1 MPKESITE
9 KRFEIGRILLEIWCC
24 KEKLIKAFNLTP
36 DDVTVT
42 KMCFHTNKFDKV
54 HDGM

>member
-9 KRFEIGRILLEIWCC
+9 TRFEIGRILLEIWCC
-24 KEKLIKAFNLTP
+24 KEKLIKAFNYRNLTP

-42 KMCFHTNKFDKV
+42 KMCFQFDKV